1 MPELTSEYSSSLKM
15 YVIGN
20 FAFILKRV
28 IEHRE
33 EYYYCSVDENPS
45 PTTVRGVVKDGVLF
59 FDRSNFHF
67 ELPMKEFE
75 HLECRVL
82 G

>member
-15 YVIGN
+15 YVIDN
-20 FAFILKRV
+20 FVFILKRV

-45 PTTVRGVVKDGVLF
+45 STTIRGILKDGVLN
-59 FDRSNFHF
+59 FDRNNFHF
-67 ELPMKEFE
+67 ELPLEE
-75 HLECRVL
+75 LERLECRIL